1 MIEKKKKKPSPIT
14 VEGAADDIFNRF
26 SFTRISY
33 PSQTHV

>member
-1 MIEKKKKKPSPIT
+1 MIGKKKKKTSPIA

-26 SFTRISY
+26 SFSRISY